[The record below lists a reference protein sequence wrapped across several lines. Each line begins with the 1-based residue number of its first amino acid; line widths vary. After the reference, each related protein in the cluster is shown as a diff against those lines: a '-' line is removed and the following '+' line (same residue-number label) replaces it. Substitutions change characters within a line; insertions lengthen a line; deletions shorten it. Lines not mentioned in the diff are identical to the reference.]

1 MPTAQE
7 IDCAM
12 GKIIRYHRR
21 AADLTQSDLGS
32 ASGVKFQQVQKYET
46 GANRISISR
55 LFAIARALQVTPV
68 ELIALVQEDI
78 GYDGD
83 ASRAEHLKCLEL
95 LSNKS
100 ARALR
105 NGITNLNNPAI
116 HDALVKLITELQ
128 EG

>member
-21 AADLTQSDLGS
+21 AADLTQSDLGN

-55 LFAIARALQVTPV
+55 LFAIAKALQVAPAD
-68 ELIALVQEDI
+68 LIALVQEDI
-78 GYDGD
+78 GYDED
-83 ASRAEHLKCLEL
+83 HTRAEHLKCLEL
-95 LSNKS
+95 LSQKNV
-100 ARALR
+100 RALR

-116 HDALVKLITELQ
+116 HDAVVNLIAELR
-128 EG
+128 EN